1 MASANPG
8 LTHLSNALAT
18 PDQLSNSSSSIDGV
32 PPDLETSI
40 RCAGAQLTQAAGV
53 LLRLSQDIIAQAIVT
68 FTRFWLGADGG
79 SLRIYSVKDVSA
91 AALYLTAKLSFQ
103 PTSPRSV
110 LNVYNLLLSQK
121 VSPLWFVNLQGA
133 STQPPAAELY
143 ILSEGGYQAARLV
156 LLRIESIILR
166 TLGFDTHVALPHTIA
181 LTYLQTL
188 GATRPAVARRVVEH
202 LNTALLSPQ
211 LLYVTHQP
219 NALAVAAIYLAARE
233 EGVKLVD
240 GEWWEVFDVDREELG
255 FLVVGM
261 RSTEGFMRAEK
272 EQWSQKRIPMMVDE
286 VEAEIERRRMMDD
299 GE

>member
-1 MASANPG
+1 MTATG
-8 LTHLSNALAT
+8 LKQLSNALAT

-32 PPDLETSI
+32 PSDLETSI
-40 RCAGAQLTQAAGV
+40 RVAGAQLTQTAGV
-53 LLRLSQDIIAQAIVT
+53 LLGLSQDNISQAIVI

-79 SLRIYSVKDVSA
+79 SLRIYSTKDVSA
-91 AALYLTAKLSFQ
+91 AALYMTAKLSFQ

-110 LNVYNLLLSQK
+110 LNVYTLLCSSDT
-121 VSPLWFVNLQGA
+121 SPLWFVNPKGA
-133 STQPPAAELY
+133 PDEAPAMESYL
-143 ILSEGGYQAARLV
+143 LTEGEYQFARLT
-156 LLRIESIILR
+156 LLRIESVILR
-166 TLGFDTHVALPHTIA
+166 ILGFDTHVALPHTIA

-202 LNTALLSPQ
+202 LNAALLSPQ

-233 EGVKLVD
+233 EGIKLVD
-240 GEWWEVFDVDREELG
+240 GNWWEVFDVDREELG

-261 RSTEGFMRAEK
+261 RSLEGFMRREM
-272 EQWSQKRIPMMVDE
+272 EQWKNKTIPLVVDDLDS
-286 VEAEIERRRMMDD
+286 EIERRRMMVE

>member
-1 MASANPG
+1 MAAG
-8 LTHLSNALAT
+8 LKQLSNALAT
-18 PDQLSNSSSSIDGV
+18 VDQLSNSSSSIDGV
-32 PPDLETSI
+32 PSDLETSI

-53 LLRLSQDIIAQAIVT
+53 LLGLSQDIIAQAIVI

-79 SLRIYSVKDVSA
+79 SLRIYSAKDVSA
-91 AALYLTAKLSFQ
+91 ASLYLTAKLSFL

-110 LNVYNLLLSQK
+110 LNVYTLLLSQDA
-121 VSPLWFVNLQGA
+121 SPLWFVNPRGA
-133 STQPPAAELY
+133 PAQPPAPETY
-143 ILSEGGYQAARLV
+143 VLSEGGYQSARLT

-166 TLGFDTHVALPHTIA
+166 ALGFDTHVALPHAIA

-188 GATRPAVARRVVEH
+188 GATRPAVAHRVVEH
-202 LNTALLSPQ
+202 LNAALLSPQ

-240 GEWWEVFDVDREELG
+240 ANWWEVFDVDREELG
-255 FLVVGM
+255 FLVVAM
-261 RSTEGFMRAEK
+261 RSLESFVRKET
-272 EQWSQKRIPMMVDE
+272 EQWKNKKIPLVVDDLE
-286 VEAEIERRRMMDD
+286 SEIERRRMMDE